1 MHTLVLQVKEGRQ
14 TVPVAE
20 GEAPLYLTLLSNAQR
35 ISAEHPKGH
44 FCHCAYPAV
53 PCKAIMEAIQL
64 FPPFNKLCLSE
75 VTGVMYLEYSF
86 CVISV
91 ISRN

>member
-1 MHTLVLQVKEGRQ
+1 M
-14 TVPVAE
+14 PVAE

-53 PCKAIMEAIQL
+53 PCKAIMEAI
-64 FPPFNKLCLSE
+64 
-75 VTGVMYLEYSF
+75 
-86 CVISV
+86 
-91 ISRN
+91 